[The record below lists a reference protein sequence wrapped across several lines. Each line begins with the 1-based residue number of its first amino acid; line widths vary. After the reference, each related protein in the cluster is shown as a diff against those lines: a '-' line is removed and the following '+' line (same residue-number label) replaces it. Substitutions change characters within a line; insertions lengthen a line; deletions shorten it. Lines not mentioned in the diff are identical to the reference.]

1 MIYAI
6 LHLPGENF
14 HTYDGMS
21 LTPTK
26 DKLAIVTAIAI
37 ATACI
42 DIA

>member
-1 MIYAI
+1 MIML
-6 LHLPGENF
+6 LHLPGENL

-26 DKLAIVTAIAI
+26 DNLAIATAIAI

-42 DIA
+42 

>member
-1 MIYAI
+1 ML

-26 DKLAIVTAIAI
+26 DNLTVATAI
-37 ATACI
+37 
-42 DIA
+42 